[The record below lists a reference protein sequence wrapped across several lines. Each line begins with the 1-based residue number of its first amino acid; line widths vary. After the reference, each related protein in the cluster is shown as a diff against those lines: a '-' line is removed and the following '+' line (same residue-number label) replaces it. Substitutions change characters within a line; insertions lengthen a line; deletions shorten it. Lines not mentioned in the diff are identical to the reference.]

1 MFAGIVEKLKALQA
15 AEKAKADAE
24 QVARYNL
31 WKKPAETPSMIDTPV
46 IPWDARKEA
55 GEINARRATLD
66 VTSGGRGL
74 ISRNLTG
81 RG

>member
-1 MFAGIVEKLKALQA
+1 MFGNFVEQIRQMQA
-15 AEKAKADAE
+15 AEKAKAEAD

-31 WKKPAETPSMIDTPV
+31 WKKPAETPSTIDTPT

>member
-1 MFAGIVEKLKALQA
+1 MFAGIAQKIREAQA

-31 WKKPAETPSMIDTPV
+31 WKKPAETPNTIDTPV

-55 GEINARRATLD
+55 GEINARRATPD

-74 ISRNLTG
+74 ISRYMA
-81 RG
+81 R

>member
-1 MFAGIVEKLKALQA
+1 MFAGIVEKLKALQD

-31 WKKPAETPSMIDTPV
+31 WKKPAETPNTIDTPV

-55 GEINARRATLD
+55 GEINARRATPD

-74 ISRNLTG
+74 ISRYMA
-81 RG
+81 R